1 MKESKSGWFR
11 CHDFLQIQIEPLQD
25 SVNLGILRVR
35 EEASNDHVE
44 ALNILEVL
52 H

>member
-1 MKESKSGWFR
+1 MKEGKSGRFR

-35 EEASNDHVE
+35 EEACKDHME
-44 ALNILEVL
+44 AFNVLEVL